1 MSKILLLGGTGAM
14 GKYLV
19 DELAL
24 KGDEVFVTS
33 RHSHEGREHV
43 EYIVGDAHRLAFV
56 RETIE
61 RVKPDAIV
69 DFMVYST
76 PEFVDRYKFFLGA
89 VKHYIFL
96 SSYRVFAGNSPL
108 DENSPRLLDVIQDEE
123 YLMTDE
129 YGLSKAREENLLRNS
144 GCSNW
149 TIVRP
154 SITYSKS
161 RFQFGCLEAGIVCY
175 RALQGLPVVMPKEM
189 LDKQAT
195 LTWAGDVARMLS
207 RLILNPD
214 AMGEDFN
221 VVTSEHRTWREI
233 AEIYRKEIG
242 LRVKEVSLE
251 DYLGVCS
258 KYQTIYDRMFDR
270 VMDNRKVLR
279 VTGLNASDLTPI
291 EVGLAHE
298 LSEFKERPSYQYGV
312 DIGASGMLDRLCGSH
327 TCLMGMTLKQ
337 KLMYYM
343 SRYRIVGLA
352 YKVANVLRKG

>member
-1 MSKILLLGGTGAM
+1 MSKILLLGGTGAT

-129 YGLSKAREENLLRNS
+129 YGLSKAREENVEPVFKVSSEYDYHMYPKSMMHNDFIDPDSLLVTVDN
-144 GCSNW
+144 
-149 TIVRP
+149 
-154 SITYSKS
+154 
-161 RFQFGCLEAGIVCY
+161 
-175 RALQGLPVVMPKEM
+175 
-189 LDKQAT
+189 
-195 LTWAGDVARMLS
+195 
-207 RLILNPD
+207 LI
-214 AMGEDFN
+214 GGK
-221 VVTSEHRTWREI
+221 T
-233 AEIYRKEIG
+233 
-242 LRVKEVSLE
+242 
-251 DYLGVCS
+251 
-258 KYQTIYDRMFDR
+258 
-270 VMDNRKVLR
+270 
-279 VTGLNASDLTPI
+279 
-291 EVGLAHE
+291 
-298 LSEFKERPSYQYGV
+298 
-312 DIGASGMLDRLCGSH
+312 
-327 TCLMGMTLKQ
+327 
-337 KLMYYM
+337 
-343 SRYRIVGLA
+343 
-352 YKVANVLRKG
+352 